1 MSRSDNAPEAI
12 QVVDRNAV
20 NKPANILNQESSGKT
35 GHRPQLTNCHD
46 VPLNDASCNTNQKPP
61 FKTVPEYVQKAD
73 DKSGRRLPSR
83 LLIGVDHGLQ
93 QGQSTMVNTTFEGND
108 VFNRVPEVHPAIVPE
123 FGCIRDIQGKLR
135 FICQQSQQEPD
146 LFLSNTQRFAI
157 VAPKT
162 FWQTIAEP
170 SGCGA
175 NDFHVIGQ
183 QAGFLLQFTVHCL
196 FGCFVAVHA
205 TLRKL
210 PAIVTGSARPEY
222 LAVIFHDD
230 NRYIWPESV
239 WVDHRFNFL
248 GCGNALCDTL
258 RPVAPHVNQFMPTAF
273 RRKLLLTLLILSAA
287 SIILASAAG
296 TAPLGWSGWLAAWQN
311 PDSANGELIWRL
323 RLPRALAA
331 WSVGAML
338 ALSGCLMQVLLRNP
352 LADPYVL
359 GVSGGAAFATLL
371 GMTLGVAAGGLP
383 FLALFGS
390 LLSVLLVFGLA
401 RGTGP
406 WSGTRLLLT
415 GVVTASGWAALISLV
430 LALSSD
436 SSLRGMLFWLIGDL
450 SYASMPNWA
459 LPVLVVAMALTMG
472 FSRSLN
478 VLSMGETTA
487 RLLGEPT
494 HRLLWLVY
502 VLASVLTATSVSIAG
517 SIGFVGLIVPHLM
530 RLLVGSDHRVLV
542 PAAALFGGLFLVM
555 SDTLARTVLA
565 PRQLPVGVVTA
576 LLGVPLFLLLL
587 NRARLRQ

>member
-1 MSRSDNAPEAI
+1 
-12 QVVDRNAV
+12 
-20 NKPANILNQESSGKT
+20 
-35 GHRPQLTNCHD
+35 
-46 VPLNDASCNTNQKPP
+46 
-61 FKTVPEYVQKAD
+61 
-73 DKSGRRLPSR
+73 
-83 LLIGVDHGLQ
+83 
-93 QGQSTMVNTTFEGND
+93 
-108 VFNRVPEVHPAIVPE
+108 
-123 FGCIRDIQGKLR
+123 
-135 FICQQSQQEPD
+135 
-146 LFLSNTQRFAI
+146 
-157 VAPKT
+157 
-162 FWQTIAEP
+162 
-170 SGCGA
+170 
-175 NDFHVIGQ
+175 
-183 QAGFLLQFTVHCL
+183 
-196 FGCFVAVHA
+196 
-205 TLRKL
+205 
-210 PAIVTGSARPEY
+210 
-222 LAVIFHDD
+222 
-230 NRYIWPESV
+230 
-239 WVDHRFNFL
+239 
-248 GCGNALCDTL
+248 
-258 RPVAPHVNQFMPTAF
+258 MPTAF
-273 RRKLLLTLLILSAA
+273 RRKLLLTLLLLSAI
-287 SIILASAAG
+287 SILLASAAG
-296 TAPLGWSGWLAAWQN
+296 TAQLGWNGWLAAWQN

-371 GMTLGVAAGGLP
+371 GMTLGVAAAGLP

-450 SYASMPNWA
+450 SYASLPNWA
-459 LPVLVVAMALTMG
+459 FPVLVVAMALTMG

-555 SDTLARTVLA
+555 SDTLARTILA